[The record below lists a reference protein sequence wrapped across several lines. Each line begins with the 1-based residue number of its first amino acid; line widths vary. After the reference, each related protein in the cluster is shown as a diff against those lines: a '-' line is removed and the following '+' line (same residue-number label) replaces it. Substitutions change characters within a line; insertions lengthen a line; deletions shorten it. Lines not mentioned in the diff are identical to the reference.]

1 MIFEELSKTTK
12 DMQDLQRKIS
22 IQKNQ
27 DEQNATDNK
36 FRMILVQLDKTIDAI
51 EYLHSNM
58 NVNSDDEILA
68 STVRILT
75 VLEKSIENDVAE
87 KEKVDSADKGYKSLQ
102 MELKK
107 TWTKQFEQLT
117 AFTLGTLNVI
127 QGINPEKVS
136 ACISRIQAAKIWDN
150 NLSQLQG
157 MKMAM
162 DEAEQL
168 IDSLGLDDEIK
179 SFLSK
184 IRNGKATLEDIFSAD
199 DKILNWIRKENLQSK
214 MYVSLK

>member
-27 DEQNATDNK
+27 DEQNATDSK
-36 FRMILVQLDKTIDAI
+36 FRMLLVQLDKTIDAI

-68 STVRILT
+68 STVSILT
-75 VLEKSIENDVAE
+75 TLEESIENDVAE
-87 KEKVDSADKGYKSLQ
+87 KEKVDSADKSYKSLQ
-102 MELKK
+102 TELKK
-107 TWTKQFEQLT
+107 TT
-117 AFTLGTLNVI
+117 FTLGTLNVI

-136 ACISRIQAAKIWDN
+136 ACINRIQAAKIWDN
-150 NLSQLQG
+150 NLSQLQS
-157 MKMAM
+157 MKMAI